1 MTTSK
6 GGQPTE
12 WYLVLVDDKGIKMLR
27 GVDKWLEQPME
38 VRNSYLLNEI
48 NNGVVVFKILLPLN
62 TVNTCSRLII
72 SGDKKDN
79 ADALNWLHSTMA
91 GWYCMRQYNTMVWLA
106 TTAAKRYAQIRLF
119 SEYMNKVC
127 VSGHLPKK
135 YFSNR
140 KHRFFGRTKELE
152 NEALEAWG
160 AKK

>member
-6 GGQPTE
+6 GGEPTE

-27 GVDKWLEQPME
+27 EMDKWLEQPME
-38 VRNSYLLNEI
+38 KRNRHLLNEI
-48 NNGVVVFKILLPLN
+48 NSGVVVFKILLPLN

-79 ADALNWLHSTMA
+79 ADALSWLHATMS

-106 TTAAKRYAQIRLF
+106 TTAAKRYAQIKLF

-127 VSGHLPKK
+127 VSGYLPKT

-140 KHRFFGRTKELE
+140 KNRFFGRTKELE